1 MRTSKFGSAAGAAAV
16 SLALLATGC
25 SSSGGSASS
34 ASGAASHAGPVSME
48 FWGWAPGYDK
58 ITAQWNAAHPDKKVT
73 FKQIP
78 SGAKGGYDQ
87 MTNAITAGKAPC
99 LAQVTYNDI
108 PSMLVKNALMDITS
122 YASGDT
128 GKYLDWTVAA
138 SSAGGKVYGVPVDTG
153 PMALYYRTDLFKKFG
168 IAKPPA
174 TWDEYAA
181 DAAKVQAADPGVAF
195 GTAPQDAYDM
205 AALTWQTGK
214 SWFGTQGSSWRV
226 SIDNPGTQQ
235 VAKFWQDL
243 KAKKQVMN
251 NGNAWDPN
259 FDKASEAGKVMTF
272 VNAAWAAP
280 GIKGDLKDLSGKWA
294 VAPMPTWTAGDKT
307 SSNSG
312 GSATSVLS
320 GCKTPKEAVEFAA
333 FLSSDPDAVST
344 GITVGG
350 LYPASK
356 AGLNNP
362 LLSKGDPYFGGQK
375 IYDVFKESSA
385 NIPTTWVVGP
395 TFGQVEADYSDAIGK
410 GTYAQATTT
419 AQQKTIDKIKSLG
432 LSVTGG

>member
-1 MRTSKFGSAAGAAAV
+1 MRKFKRASTSRVTVGTAVV
-16 SLALLATGC
+16 SLALLATTGC
-25 SSSGGSASS
+25 SSSD
-34 ASGAASHAGPVSME
+34 AAGDAAQAKSVSME

-58 ITAQWNAAHPDKKVT
+58 ITAQWNAAHPDIKVT

-87 MTNAITAGKAPC
+87 MTNALTAGKAPC

-138 SSAGGKVYGVPVDTG
+138 SSAGGKVYGIPVDTG
-153 PMALYYRTDLFKKFG
+153 PMALFYRTDLFKKFG
-168 IAKPPA
+168 ISKPPA
-174 TWDEYAA
+174 TWEEYAA
-181 DAAKVQAADPGVAF
+181 DAAKVQAADPSVAF

-205 AALTWQTGK
+205 AGLTWQTGT
-214 SWFGTQGSSWRV
+214 SWFGTKGDSWQV
-226 SIDNPGTQQ
+226 SIDNPGTRK
-235 VAKFWQDL
+235 VATFWQGL
-243 KAKKQVMN
+243 KDKKQVMN

-272 VNAAWAAP
+272 VNAAWAVP
-280 GIKGDLKDLSGKWA
+280 GVKGDLKDLSGKWA
-294 VAPMPTWTAGDKT
+294 VAPMPTWAAGDLT

-312 GSATSVLS
+312 GSATSVLT
-320 GCKTPKEAVEFAA
+320 GCKTPKEAERFAA
-333 FLSSDPDAVST
+333 FLSGNPDAVST
-344 GITVGG
+344 GISVGG

-356 AGLNNP
+356 AGLDNP
-362 LLSKGDPYFGGQK
+362 LLSQGDPYFGGQK
-375 IYDVFKESSA
+375 IYEVFKQSA
-385 NIPTTWVVGP
+385 AHIPTTWVVGP
-395 TFGQVEADYSDAIGK
+395 TFGQVEADYSDAIGT

-419 AQQKTIDKIKSLG
+419 VQQKTVDKIKSLG

>member
-1 MRTSKFGSAAGAAAV
+1 MSTSTSLSRTTAGAAAV
-16 SLALLATGC
+16 ALALLVTGC
-25 SSSGGSASS
+25 SSSGTTDSPSKG
-34 ASGAASHAGPVSME
+34 GPVSME

-58 ITAQWNAAHPDKKVT
+58 ITEQWNASHPDVKVT

-87 MTNAITAGKAPC
+87 MTNAIQAGKGPC

-108 PSMLVKNALMDITS
+108 PSMLVKNALLDIS
-122 YASGDT
+122 QYASGDT

-138 SSAGGKVYGVPVDTG
+138 SSAGGKVYGIPVDTG
-153 PMALYYRTDLFKKFG
+153 PMALYYRTDLFQKFG

-181 DAAKVQAADPGVAF
+181 DAEAVHNADPGVAF

-214 SWFGTQGSSWRV
+214 SWFGTQGSSWQV
-226 SIDNPGTQQ
+226 SVDNPGTQK
-235 VAKFWQDL
+235 VAAYWQGL
-243 KAKKQVMN
+243 KDKKQVMN
-251 NGNAWDPN
+251 NGNAWDPA
-259 FDKASEAGKVMTF
+259 FGKASEAGKVMTF
-272 VNAAWAAP
+272 VNAAWAVP

-294 VAPMPTWTAGDKT
+294 VAPLPTWSAGETT

-312 GSATSVLS
+312 GSATSVLT
-320 GCKTPKEAVEFAA
+320 GCKTPKEAEQFAA
-333 FLSSDPDAVST
+333 FLSGDPDAVST

-356 AGLNNP
+356 AGLDNP
-362 LLSKGDPYFGGQK
+362 LLSQGDPYFGGQK
-375 IYDVFKESSA
+375 IYDVFKQSA
-385 NIPTTWVVGP
+385 ANVPANWVVGP

-410 GTYAQATTT
+410 GGYAQATT
-419 AQQKTIDKIKSLG
+419 AVQQKTVDKIKSLG
-432 LSVTGG
+432 LSVTSG

>member
-1 MRTSKFGSAAGAAAV
+1 MRTFTSRSAAGAAAL
-16 SLALLATGC
+16 SFALLLTGC
-25 SSSGGSASS
+25 SGSGDSGGSSK
-34 ASGAASHAGPVSME
+34 AGPVSME

-58 ITAQWNAAHPDKKVT
+58 ITAQWNAAHPDIKVT

-108 PSMLVKNALMDITS
+108 PSMLVKKALMDITP

-138 SSAGGKVYGVPVDTG
+138 SSAGGKMYGVPVDTG

-181 DAAKVQAADPGVAF
+181 DAAAVHAADPKVAF

-214 SWFGTQGSSWRV
+214 SWFGTQKGSWQV

-235 VAKFWQDL
+235 VAKYWQNL
-243 KAKKQVMN
+243 KDKKLVMN

-272 VNAAWAAP
+272 VNAAWAVP
-280 GIKGDLKDLSGKWA
+280 GIKGDLKDLAGKWA
-294 VAPMPTWTAGDKT
+294 VAPMPTWTAGDRT
-307 SSNSG
+307 SANSG
-312 GSATSVLS
+312 GSATSVLT
-320 GCKTPKEAVEFAA
+320 GCKTPKQAAQFAA

-344 GITVGG
+344 GIKVGG
-350 LYPASK
+350 LYPAAK
-356 AGLNNP
+356 AGLDNP
-362 LLSKGDPYFGGQK
+362 LLSQGDPYFGGQK

-410 GTYAQATTT
+410 GDYTQATATV
-419 AQQKTIDKIKSLG
+419 QQKTVEKIKSLG

>member
-1 MRTSKFGSAAGAAAV
+1 MRTSASRAAGAAFL
-16 SLALLATGC
+16 SLALLVAGC
-25 SSSGGSASS
+25 SSSGSADD
-34 ASGAASHAGPVSME
+34 AAAPSGPVSME

-58 ITAQWNAAHPDKKVT
+58 ITAQWNAAHPDIKVT

-108 PSMLVKNALMDITS
+108 PSMLVKNALMDITP

-138 SSAGGKVYGVPVDTG
+138 SSADGKVYGLPVDIG
-153 PMALYYRTDLFKKFG
+153 PMALYYRTDLFRKFG

-181 DAAKVQAADPGVAF
+181 DAAKVHAADPAVAF

-214 SWFGTQGSSWRV
+214 SWFGTQGGAWQV

-235 VAKFWQDL
+235 VATYWQGL
-243 KAKKQVMN
+243 KDKKLVMN

-259 FDKASEAGKVMTF
+259 FDKASEAGQVMTF
-272 VNAAWAAP
+272 VNASWAAA
-280 GIKGDLKDLSGKWA
+280 GIKGDLKDLAGKWA
-294 VAPMPTWTAGDKT
+294 VAPLPTWTAGDHT
-307 SSNSG
+307 SANSG
-312 GSATSVLS
+312 GSATSVLT
-320 GCKTPKEAVEFAA
+320 GCKTPKEAEQFAA
-333 FLSSDPDAVST
+333 FLSSDPEAVST

-356 AGLNNP
+356 TGLENP
-362 LLSKGDPYFGGQK
+362 LLSQGDPYFGGQK
-375 IYDVFKESSA
+375 IYDVFKESAA
-385 NIPTTWVVGP
+385 NIPATWVVGP

-410 GTYAQATTT
+410 GGYAQATTT
-419 AQQKTIDKIKSLG
+419 VQQKTIDKIKSLG
-432 LSVTGG
+432 LSVSGS